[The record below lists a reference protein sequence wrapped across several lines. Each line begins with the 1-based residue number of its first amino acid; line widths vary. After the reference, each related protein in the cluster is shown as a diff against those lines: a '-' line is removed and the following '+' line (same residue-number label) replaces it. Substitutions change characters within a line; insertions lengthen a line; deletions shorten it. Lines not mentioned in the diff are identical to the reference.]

1 MAMELNASGR
11 TTPGMGT
18 EGPIMAKAT
27 IAYPHKTQIPVSVAG
42 SWNEW
47 KPEMMKPYEE
57 GARLEVELEV
67 GREWLYKFVVGSD
80 WVLDE
85 TKEAVGDPA
94 TGIQNHRLY
103 IPVPSPKNTT
113 MPASPAQV
121 VDKALDAGLDPV
133 PSHHETDHSP
143 LPLNGQSPSRPSSQ
157 RQDSHPTNL
166 FGILGGSA
174 EEVLN
179 EQVTSPKLVPEAAD
193 PDTYVDPAPSHEEQ
207 IINALAKE
215 SARSD
220 STTTGEEAS
229 TRATSVLEP
238 SEQEMRGAAGRESY
252 SEGVRRESL
261 SADLDVISRMKE
273 EMAAAASAQ
282 AQGGDAI
289 EEAAEEEEVEPEQ
302 VAEIEREIEENGI
315 EEPSVADLEQRL
327 HDASKAPEEAALEKI
342 EEAQPEAGV
351 SYADAV
357 QKDPEAE
364 KAELAAEAQPEPGF
378 SYADAAKADPVAE
391 ATEAV
396 EAAQPEPGF
405 SYADAAKGEPS
416 VEGERT
422 PTVEEAFGK
431 DPLVRDTPVTEQ
443 DLPELLISK
452 VAAPQPSWGEPD
464 APGPKEHVEA
474 AVEKRVADAD
484 HEGKVEEGVVA
495 EERVEGKMSD
505 MIGEVEE
512 KGEEVANVVGL
523 HKAGEETKELKEAA
537 QGKVG
542 QAQEKAGEV
551 VEGVKDKAAEV
562 AEQVPSADDVKEK
575 AGELKNAAEEKVEQV
590 QQKAGEVAETA
601 KDKAAEVAEQMPSA
615 DDVKQTAQ
623 DVVET
628 VEEKAADAKDAI
640 IDTVPSTDEV
650 REAALATKENVKALA
665 SEAQDKVQ
673 EQVNNVVEAVPSTEQ
688 VVEAVKAVPEQAQQ
702 VASDAVEKVQNAV
715 PESVTQTAQ
724 AVSVNVQETA
734 HAAVDATKDIAAQ
747 AQEQAHG
754 LSEQVL
760 AAAQYAAHVAAHP
773 VETIKHLPE
782 NVVHGAEA
790 VLHQVEGRLPES
802 IAHTAHQTLTNLEHM
817 VQGTYP
823 ATPTEERP
831 TSAGSA
837 GSVYTGAEEEIGF
850 EAQYAGQRALT
861 EQHHTSDVQKYEN
874 QAGVIARMFK
884 FITYG
889 WVGSLVRLFRGRK

>member
-1 MAMELNASGR
+1 
-11 TTPGMGT
+11 
-18 EGPIMAKAT
+18 
-27 IAYPHKTQIPVSVAG
+27 
-42 SWNEW
+42 
-47 KPEMMKPYEE
+47 MMKPYEE

-94 TGIQNHRLY
+94 TGIQNHRLFL
-103 IPVPSPKNTT
+103 PVPEQKHTT
-113 MPASPAQV
+113 MPASPAQA

-179 EQVTSPKLVPEAAD
+179 EQVTSPRLVPEAAD
-193 PDTYVDPAPSHEEQ
+193 PDTYVDLAPSHEEQ

-220 STTTGEEAS
+220 STSTGEEAS

-238 SEQEMRGAAGRESY
+238 LEQEKRGAAGRESH
-252 SEGVRRESL
+252 SESVRRESL

-289 EEAAEEEEVEPEQ
+289 EDAAEEEEEVEPEQ
-302 VAEIEREIEENGI
+302 VAEIEREIEDNGI

-327 HDASKAPEEAALEKI
+327 HDDSKAPEEAALEKVA
-342 EEAQPEAGV
+342 EGQPEAGV

-364 KAELAAEAQPEPGF
+364 KAEMAAEAQPEPGF
-378 SYADAAKADPVAE
+378 SYADAAAKDPVEEKKALEAGAQPEPGFSYADAAKVDPVAE

-405 SYADAAKGEPS
+405 SYADAAKEEPS
-416 VEGERT
+416 IEGERT

-443 DLPELLISK
+443 DLPSLLISK

-464 APGPKEHVEA
+464 APGPKEHAEA

-484 HEGKVEEGVVA
+484 HEGEVEEEVVA

-505 MIGEVEE
+505 LIGKVEE

-523 HKAGEETKELKEAA
+523 HDAGEETKELKAA
-537 QGKVG
+537 AEEKVG
-542 QAQEKAGEV
+542 QAQEKAKDVTETVQDKAAEV
-551 VEGVKDKAAEV
+551 VEQVPSVDEAKEKAAEVAETVKDKAAEV
-562 AEQVPSADDVKEK
+562 AEQIPSAEDVKEK
-575 AGELKNAAEEKVEQV
+575 AQD
-590 QQKAGEVAETA
+590 VAETVQ
-601 KDKAAEVAEQMPSA
+601 DKAV
-615 DDVKQTAQ
+615 DVKDA
-623 DVVET
+623 VV
-628 VEEKAADAKDAI
+628 
-640 IDTVPSTDEV
+640 DTIPSTEEV
-650 REAALATKENVKALA
+650 RETALATKENVKALA

-724 AVSVNVQETA
+724 AVSGNVQETA
-734 HAAVDATKDIAAQ
+734 QAAVDVTKDVAAQ
-747 AQEQAHG
+747 AQEQARG

-760 AAAQYAAHVAAHP
+760 AAAHYAAHAAAHP
-773 VETIKHLPE
+773 VEAIKHLPE

-802 IAHTAHQTLTNLEHM
+802 VAQTAHQTLTNLEHM

-874 QAGVIARMFK
+874 QASVIARMFK